1 MTFAVKHISIE
12 IWSTQ
17 PLGIIRSDGGDSG
30 QNVVQKAISRS
41 SNLRH
46 DYSNSL
52 TLSNV
57 GELS

>member
-17 PLGIIRSDGGDSG
+17 PLGILRNDGGDGSE
-30 QNVVQKAISRS
+30 NVVQKAISCS
-41 SNLRH
+41 FNLHH